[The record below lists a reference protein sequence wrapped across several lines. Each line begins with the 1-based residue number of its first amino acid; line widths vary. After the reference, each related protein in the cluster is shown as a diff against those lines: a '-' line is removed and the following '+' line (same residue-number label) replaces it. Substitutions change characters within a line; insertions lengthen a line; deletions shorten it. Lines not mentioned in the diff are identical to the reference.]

1 MGWGTNKTILIDE
14 TIDEEELL
22 WLEESSEVLDYVWSV
37 LREGVEVDE
46 VNRKIVWPDG
56 GRLSIPETVQ
66 RLHRQFPDFRQDD
79 IEGRVLSWLEL
90 EYVPQNYT
98 PAQMDKFEELVCN
111 WVDEYRGTIL
121 LRSEN
126 S

>member
-1 MGWGTNKTILIDE
+1 MGVNVTGAYRKLTNVWG
-14 TIDEEELL
+14 
-22 WLEESSEVLDYVWSV
+22 V

-66 RLHRQFPDFRQDD
+66 RLHLQFPDFRQDL
-79 IEGRVLSWLEL
+79 IEGRVISWLEL
-90 EYVPQNYT
+90 EYVPQIYT
-98 PAQMDKFEELVCN
+98 PEQMDKFEELVCN
-111 WVDEYRGTIL
+111 WVDEYQEEIL
-121 LRSEN
+121 LRTEN